1 MIKDTNRGYLNCFRS
16 RIPTPAPR
24 NYFPVSGDDDYEDVT
39 KYNDISDDYFYN
51 SNKIDEIDSSSG
63 ITTFSYNNDNR
74 FGGMTVATGGYY
86 DAYVTSP
93 PPPPSI
99 WTTERPEAD
108 LTTASYFNEDDFNK
122 DDFNEDDIWAGYS
135 KVVQDLLRDRQYPR
149 PPVVNTD
156 IRQGYLQRI
165 SELFL
170 AQTGQ
175 SCCPT
180 CEQQTKPSKKLTDH
194 FLSCVTSSM
203 LHAQLLSLI
212 ILNMKLQFSKVS
224 SDILYNYP
232 WHQGLW

>member
-1 MIKDTNRGYLNCFRS
+1 MS
-16 RIPTPAPR
+16 E
-24 NYFPVSGDDDYEDVT
+24 DDDYQDVT
-39 KYNDISDDYFYN
+39 EYNDVSDDYFYN

-63 ITTFSYNNDNR
+63 ITTFSYNDDNR

-108 LTTASYFNEDDFNK
+108 LTTASYFNEDD
-122 DDFNEDDIWAGYS
+122 IWAGYS

-170 AQTGQ
+170 A
-175 SCCPT
+175 
-180 CEQQTKPSKKLTDH
+180 
-194 FLSCVTSSM
+194 
-203 LHAQLLSLI
+203 
-212 ILNMKLQFSKVS
+212 
-224 SDILYNYP
+224 
-232 WHQGLW
+232 